1 MNSAVFKSKISDLRP
16 HYSDKYRSM
25 IEAISNKQE
34 RIGKGNIAQFGP
46 YFQTFM
52 YACVIGLR
60 LGNPKYFEPQEKTW
74 EFAPLFRWKPE
85 PIKDYIIMML
95 LNRSESYGYNW
106 IDLENTDEETITKF
120 LRAFVRE
127 MEGYANRGFEY
138 IYEKW
143 EKERVMFSS
152 PTIFVEL
159 LKSLDIQK

>member
-159 LKSLDIQK
+159 LKSLDH

>member
-1 MNSAVFKSKISDLRP
+1 MNSAVLKSKISDLRP
-16 HYSDKYRSM
+16 NYSDKYRSM

-60 LGNPKYFEPQEKTW
+60 LGNPKYFEPEEKTW

-95 LNRSESYGYNW
+95 LNRSESYEYNW
-106 IDLENTDEETITKF
+106 IDLENADDETITKF
-120 LRAFVRE
+120 LRAFVHE

>member
-60 LGNPKYFEPQEKTW
+60 LGNPKYFEPEEKTW

-106 IDLENTDEETITKF
+106 IDLENADDETITKF
-120 LRAFVRE
+120 LRAFVHE